1 MNCKS
6 VSKIVLAQR
15 ENHPMS
21 RLNELELSKPDD
33 ELDESG
39 ESFDSRFDKEFGTG
53 TDVFSFD
60 EYLERMRRMAE
71 FK

>member
-1 MNCKS
+1 MNS
-6 VSKIVLAQR
+6 FDETLW
-15 ENHPMS
+15 EELS
-21 RLNELELSKPDD
+21 RLD
-33 ELDESG
+33 EDE